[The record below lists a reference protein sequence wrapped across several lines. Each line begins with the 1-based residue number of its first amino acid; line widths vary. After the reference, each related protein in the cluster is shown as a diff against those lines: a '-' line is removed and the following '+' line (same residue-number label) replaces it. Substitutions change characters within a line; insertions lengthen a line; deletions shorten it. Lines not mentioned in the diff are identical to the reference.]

1 MQLSQSL
8 NIKQKQSLV
17 MTPQLQQAIKLLQ
30 LTNLELKQFL
40 EEQSFDNPFINVEEE
55 RQAPEKNNAEV
66 ISSEKSDSNSEQVL
80 GNDTTNFSDDPT
92 SNEDYDNRFDNAV
105 IDYGTVTN
113 AKSNH
118 GEDWD
123 IIASTVPNHEKSLI
137 AHIEE
142 QLPLLLNTPR
152 EHFIARYFL
161 EALEPSGWLGKS
173 IDEIQTETSL
183 DYKDLE
189 NVLVKL
195 QTVEP
200 TGLFARNL
208 SECLRLQ
215 ILEKGLMCNELSI
228 LLENLSLLGNGD
240 LKGLIKKIGC
250 DEQKIKEFL
259 VIIRSL
265 DPKPGSSFSSETSN
279 IHKPDLLVRQI
290 GGDWIVDLNRS
301 TLPSININED
311 YAKKLSPEGR
321 NDKIDN
327 YASQALSSARWLK
340 RALEQRNITTLK
352 ITAEIIKRQSNFLE
366 KGMDFLVPL
375 SLKDIAIAIKMHES
389 TVSRVT
395 NGLMVATPKGTF
407 PLKSLFS
414 VTIETEDK
422 ENSKSAAAVRNMIK
436 KILKEEEGDK
446 PLSDDIIAKLVSKNG
461 VKLAR
466 RTVAKYREMLNIPS
480 SSERKR
486 RAKLDAITA
495 SYT

>member
-40 EEQSFDNPFINVEEE
+40 EEQTFDNPFINVEEE
-55 RQAPEKNNAEV
+55 TQASEKNDSGVLSQDKN
-66 ISSEKSDSNSEQVL
+66 DSNSEQVL
-80 GNDTTNFSDDPT
+80 AKETTDFSDDPT
-92 SNEDYDNRFDNAV
+92 NNDDYDNRFDNAG
-105 IDYGTVTN
+105 IDYGAVIKN
-113 AKSNH
+113 KSNT

-123 IIASTVPNHEKSLI
+123 LIASTVPNHEKSLI
-137 AHIEE
+137 AHIED
-142 QLPLLLNTPR
+142 QLPYLLNSQK

-161 EALEPSGWLGKS
+161 EAIEPSGWLGKS
-173 IDEIQTETSL
+173 LDDIQIETSL
-183 DYKDLE
+183 DYVDLE
-189 NVLVKL
+189 NVLTKL
-195 QTVEP
+195 QGAEP

-215 ILEKGLMCNELSI
+215 IIEKGLMCNGLSV
-228 LLENLSLLGNGD
+228 LLDNLSLLGKGD
-240 LKGLIKKIGC
+240 LKSLMRKIDC
-250 DEQKIKEFL
+250 DERKIKDFL
-259 VIIRSL
+259 VIIRSV
-265 DPKPGSSFSSETSN
+265 DPKPGSVFLSETSN
-279 IHKPDLLVRQI
+279 IHKPDLLVRKV
-290 GGDWIVDLNRS
+290 GEDWVVDLNRS

-311 YAKKLSPEGR
+311 YAKKLSPVAR
-321 NDKIDN
+321 DNSKIDG

-352 ITAEIIKRQSNFLE
+352 ITAEIIKRQKHFLE
-366 KGMDFLVPL
+366 KGLDFLEPL
-375 SLKDIAIAIKMHES
+375 SLKDIAIAVKMHES

-395 NGLMVATPKGTF
+395 NGLMVSTPKGTF

-414 VTIETEDK
+414 VTIETDDK

-436 KILKEEEGDK
+436 KILNEEKGEK
-446 PLSDDIIAKLVSKNG
+446 PLSDDLIAKLVSKNG

-486 RAKLDAITA
+486 RAKLEAMTA
-495 SYT
+495 S

>member
-40 EEQSFDNPFINVEEE
+40 EEQTFDNPFINVEEE
-55 RQAPEKNNAEV
+55 TQASEKND
-66 ISSEKSDSNSEQVL
+66 SEIRSQDKNDSNSEQVL
-80 GNDTTNFSDDPT
+80 AKETTDFSDDPT
-92 SNEDYDNRFDNAV
+92 NNDDYDNRFDNAG
-105 IDYGTVTN
+105 IDYGAVIN
-113 AKSNH
+113 NKSNT

-123 IIASTVPNHEKSLI
+123 LIASTVPNHEKSLI
-137 AHIEE
+137 AHIED
-142 QLPLLLNTPR
+142 QLPYLLSSQR

-161 EALEPSGWLGKS
+161 EAIEPSGWLGKS
-173 IDEIQTETSL
+173 LDEIQIETNL
-183 DYKDLE
+183 DYVDLE
-189 NVLVKL
+189 NVLTKL
-195 QTVEP
+195 QGVEP

-215 ILEKGLMCNELSI
+215 IIEKGLMCNGLSV
-228 LLENLSLLGNGD
+228 LLDNLALLGKGD
-240 LKGLIKKIGC
+240 LKSLMRKIDC
-250 DEQKIKEFL
+250 DERKIKDFL
-259 VIIRSL
+259 VIIRSV
-265 DPKPGSSFSSETSN
+265 DPKPGSVFLSETSN
-279 IHKPDLLVRQI
+279 IHKPDLLVRKV
-290 GGDWIVDLNRS
+290 GEDWVVDLNRS

-311 YAKKLSPEGR
+311 YAKKLSPVAR
-321 NDKIDN
+321 DNSKIDG

-352 ITAEIIKRQSNFLE
+352 ITAEIIKRQKHFLE
-366 KGMDFLVPL
+366 KGLDFLEPL
-375 SLKDIAIAIKMHES
+375 SLKDIAIAVKMHES

-395 NGLMVATPKGTF
+395 NGLMVSTPKGTF

-414 VTIETEDK
+414 VTIETDDK

-436 KILKEEEGDK
+436 KILNEEKGEK
-446 PLSDDIIAKLVSKNG
+446 PLSDDLIAKMVSKNG

-486 RAKLDAITA
+486 RAKLDAMTA
-495 SYT
+495 I

>member
-40 EEQSFDNPFINVEEE
+40 EEQTFDNPFINVEEE
-55 RQAPEKNNAEV
+55 SHAEQKNEPDV
-66 ISSEKSDSNSEQVL
+66 SSSESNDSNSEQVL
-80 GNDTTNFSDDPT
+80 SKEITDFSDDPT
-92 SNEDYDNRFDNAV
+92 NNDDYDNRFDNAG
-105 IDYGTVTN
+105 IDYGGPSN
-113 AKSNH
+113 NKSNN

-123 IIASTVPNHEKSLI
+123 LIASTVPNHEKSLI
-137 AHIEE
+137 AHVED
-142 QLPLLLNTPR
+142 QLPYLLNSHR
-152 EHFIARYFL
+152 ENFIAGFFL

-173 IDEIQTETSL
+173 LDEINVATGV
-183 DYKDLE
+183 DYVDLE
-189 NVLVKL
+189 NVLIKL
-195 QTVEP
+195 QRTEP

-215 ILEKGLMCNELSI
+215 ISEKGLMCHELSE
-228 LLENLSLLGNGD
+228 LLDNLSLLGKGD
-240 LKGLIKKIGC
+240 LKGLMKKLSCDEKKIK
-250 DEQKIKEFL
+250 DFL
-259 VIIRSL
+259 VIIRSV
-265 DPKPGSSFSSETSN
+265 DPKPGSSFLSETSN
-279 IHKPDLLVRQI
+279 IHKPDLLVRKT
-290 GGDWIVDLNRS
+290 GEDWIVDLNRS

-311 YAKKLSPEGR
+311 YAKKLSPAGR
-321 NDKIDN
+321 DSTKIDS

-352 ITAEIIKRQSNFLE
+352 ITAEIIKRQKNFLE
-366 KGMDFLVPL
+366 KGLDFLEPL
-375 SLKDIAIAIKMHES
+375 SLKDIAQAVKMHES

-395 NGLMVATPKGTF
+395 NGLMVSTPKGTV

-414 VTIETEDK
+414 VTIETDDK

-436 KILKEEEGDK
+436 KILNEEKGEK
-446 PLSDDIIAKLVSKNG
+446 PLSDDLIAKIVSKNG

-486 RAKLDAITA
+486 RAKLDAMTA
-495 SYT
+495 S

>member
-40 EEQSFDNPFINVEEE
+40 EEQTFDNPFINVEEE
-55 RQAPEKNNAEV
+55 SHAEQKNEPDV
-66 ISSEKSDSNSEQVL
+66 SSSESNDSNSEQVL
-80 GNDTTNFSDDPT
+80 SKEITDFSDDPT
-92 SNEDYDNRFDNAV
+92 NNDDYDNRFDNAG
-105 IDYGTVTN
+105 IDYGGVSN
-113 AKSNH
+113 NKSNN

-123 IIASTVPNHEKSLI
+123 LIASTVPNHEKSLI
-137 AHIEE
+137 AHIED
-142 QLPLLLNTPR
+142 QLPYLLNSQR
-152 EHFIARYFL
+152 ENFIAGFFL

-173 IDEIQTETSL
+173 LDEIHVATGV
-183 DYKDLE
+183 DYVDLE
-189 NVLVKL
+189 NVLIKL
-195 QTVEP
+195 QGAEP

-215 ILEKGLMCNELSI
+215 ISEKGLMCHELSE
-228 LLENLSLLGNGD
+228 LLDNLSLLGKGD
-240 LKGLIKKIGC
+240 LKGLMKKLSCDEKKIK
-250 DEQKIKEFL
+250 DFL
-259 VIIRSL
+259 VIIRSV
-265 DPKPGSSFSSETSN
+265 DPKPGSSFLSETSN
-279 IHKPDLLVRQI
+279 IHKPDLLVRKT
-290 GGDWIVDLNRS
+290 GEDWIVDLNRS

-311 YAKKLSPEGR
+311 YAKKLSPAGR
-321 NDKIDN
+321 DSTKIDS

-352 ITAEIIKRQSNFLE
+352 ITAEIIKRQKNFLE
-366 KGMDFLVPL
+366 KGLDFLEPL
-375 SLKDIAIAIKMHES
+375 SLKDIAQAVKMHES

-395 NGLMVATPKGTF
+395 NGLMVSTPKGTV

-414 VTIETEDK
+414 VTIETDDK

-436 KILKEEEGDK
+436 KILNEEKGEK
-446 PLSDDIIAKLVSKNG
+446 PLSDDLIAKIVSKNG

-486 RAKLDAITA
+486 RAKLDAMTA
-495 SYT
+495 S

>member
-1 MQLSQSL
+1 MQLTQSL

-40 EEQSFDNPFINVEEE
+40 EEQTFDNPFINVEEE
-55 RQAPEKNNAEV
+55 NQASEKKNTEV
-66 ISSEKSDSNSEQVL
+66 MSSEKNDSNTEQVL
-80 GNDTTNFSDDPT
+80 ENNTTDFSDDPT
-92 SNEDYDNRFDNAV
+92 RNEDYDNRFDNTN
-105 IDYGTVTN
+105 IDYGTTTN
-113 AKSNH
+113 AKSNNA
-118 GEDWD
+118 EDWD
-123 IIASTVPNHEKSLI
+123 LIASIVPNHEKSLI

-142 QLPLLLNTPR
+142 QLPYLLDTPR

-161 EALEPSGWLGKS
+161 EALEASGWLGKS
-173 IDEIQTETSL
+173 LDEIQVETSL
-183 DYKDLE
+183 DHDDLE
-189 NVLVKL
+189 NVLMKL
-195 QTVEP
+195 QGAEP
-200 TGLFARNL
+200 TGLFSRNL
-208 SECLRLQ
+208 SECLKLQ
-215 ILEKGLMCNELSI
+215 ILDKDLMCTELSV
-228 LLENLSLLGNGD
+228 LLENLTLLAKGD
-240 LKGLIKKIGC
+240 LKALMKKIDC

-259 VIIRSL
+259 MIIRSL
-265 DPKPGSSFSSETSN
+265 DPKPGASFSSEVSN
-279 IHKPDLLVRQI
+279 IHKPDLLVRKMS
-290 GGDWIVDLNRS
+290 GDWIVDLNRS

-321 NDKIDN
+321 DNKIDG

-366 KGMDFLVPL
+366 KGMDFLEPL
-375 SLKDIAIAIKMHES
+375 SLKDIAMAINMHES

-414 VTIETEDK
+414 VTIETENK
-422 ENSKSAAAVRNMIK
+422 ENGKSAAAVRNMIK
-436 KILKEEEGDK
+436 KILDEEKGEK
-446 PLSDDIIAKLVSKNG
+446 PLSDDIIAKLVSKHG

-486 RAKLDAITA
+486 RAKLDAMTA
-495 SYT
+495 S

>member
-40 EEQSFDNPFINVEEE
+40 EEQTFDNPFINVEEE
-55 RQAPEKNNAEV
+55 TQASEKND
-66 ISSEKSDSNSEQVL
+66 SEIRSQDKNDSNNEQVL
-80 GNDTTNFSDDPT
+80 AKETTDFSDDPT
-92 SNEDYDNRFDNAV
+92 NNDDYDNRFDNAG
-105 IDYGTVTN
+105 IDYGAVIN
-113 AKSNH
+113 NKSNT

-123 IIASTVPNHEKSLI
+123 LIASTVPNHEKSLI
-137 AHIEE
+137 AHIED
-142 QLPLLLNTPR
+142 QLPYLLSSQR

-161 EALEPSGWLGKS
+161 EAIEPSGWLGKS
-173 IDEIQTETSL
+173 LDEIQIETNL
-183 DYKDLE
+183 DYVDLE
-189 NVLVKL
+189 NVLTKL
-195 QTVEP
+195 QGVEP

-215 ILEKGLMCNELSI
+215 IIEKGLMCNGLSV
-228 LLENLSLLGNGD
+228 LLDNLALLGKGD
-240 LKGLIKKIGC
+240 LKSLMRKIDC
-250 DEQKIKEFL
+250 DERKIKDFL
-259 VIIRSL
+259 VIIRSV
-265 DPKPGSSFSSETSN
+265 DPKPGSVFLSETSN
-279 IHKPDLLVRQI
+279 IHKPDLLVRKV
-290 GGDWIVDLNRS
+290 GEDWVVDLNRS

-311 YAKKLSPEGR
+311 YAKKLSPVAR
-321 NDKIDN
+321 DNSKIDG

-352 ITAEIIKRQSNFLE
+352 ITAEIIKRQTDFLE
-366 KGMDFLVPL
+366 KGMDFLAPL
-375 SLKDIAIAIKMHES
+375 SLKDIAVAVKMHES

-395 NGLMVATPKGTF
+395 NGLLIATPKGTF

-414 VTIETEDK
+414 VTIETDDK
-422 ENSKSAAAVRNMIK
+422 DNSKSAAAVRNMIK
-436 KILKEEEGDK
+436 KILNEEKGDK
-446 PLSDDIIAKLVSKNG
+446 PLSDDLIAKIVSKNG

-486 RAKLDAITA
+486 RAKLDAMTA
-495 SYT
+495 